1 MKQLITKKR
10 YSMLLI
16 PLCWVLLTGISFAGN
31 QFNTDYMMHI
41 DLLAA
46 GFSNITSTSG
56 AGDYTMIGS
65 VTQSTPID
73 ERATAKIGTSYTIQ
87 TGFSSSLAHLIGT
100 NPEVVNFRTRDSSF
114 EEYSGT
120 VTIDIVLNKPA
131 SQDIIL
137 TIGATPYTPASSSDY
152 ILGTTATIAAGMS
165 RCSVSYTIVNDD
177 VKESNEQVKLAINN
191 VTPSSVIIGQL
202 SSHTISII
210 QNDAYS
216 ITGTVKYNGKQCGT
230 LKVKVIN
237 TATQAAVAEKSYSW
251 VTVVKNGSMSY
262 GSTTYSVSDLI
273 SGTYSIQAYIDNY
286 TAGTRGVADTWE
298 PTGEYD
304 GLVEC
309 TNNQV
314 VYNYVY
320 PGKDIVLSD
329 PAFITNTQ
337 AWETAYDNWVEEFF
351 DDFSC
356 MVDNPDGDCD
366 KDGYSNIVEFNNG
379 TDPLSP
385 NVRYLYSDYNPN
397 TDEDNLTQET
407 TKYQI
412 VYPNPRLPQSRP
424 GESFLVDI
432 VYDTSDDNN
441 RTTGLGLAIHYDS
454 TVLTFAGFT
463 NMLSNATSEAMALGV
478 SAVYA
483 EGTRV
488 KDDGFSDTN
497 TVVTIAWGN
506 SASNWPGETVSLPA
520 KLFTMKFNIDP
531 DLDYGEKSVVRFTT
545 SSKDIRYQFYG
556 SPVIFEASRFNL
568 DIDSNGE
575 VDALTDG
582 MLVLR
587 YLFGLIDGE
596 ESEEDAIATN
606 ATRRKSED
614 ILDFLSQSSTAQLDY
629 DGNNDADALTDGLLL
644 IRHLF
649 ELSGNSLTENA
660 IGDNATR
667 STSTTIVPY
676 IEQLIP
682 KRGFVTPE

>member
-1 MKQLITKKR
+1 
-10 YSMLLI
+10 MLLI
-16 PLCWVLLTGISFAGN
+16 PLCWVLLTGICFAGN
-31 QFNTDYMMHI
+31 QFNDQNMMHI
-41 DLLAA
+41 DLLAE
-46 GFSNITSTSG
+46 GFYSNTTSG
-56 AGDYTMIGS
+56 ESNYTLIGAI
-65 VTQSTPID
+65 TQSTPIASVLT
-73 ERATAKIGTSYTIQ
+73 ATGETTSL
-87 TGFSSSLAHLIGT
+87 SLLSGYYPALAMFRSENP
-100 NPEVVNFRTRDSSF
+100 NPEVVNFKTRESSF

-120 VTIDIVLNKPA
+120 VTIDVVLNKPA
-131 SQDIIL
+131 SQDITL
-137 TIGATPYTPASSSDY
+137 TIGATPYTPASSNDY
-152 ILGTTATIAAGMS
+152 ELGTTATIAEGMS
-165 RCSVSYTIVNDD
+165 RCTVSFSIVNDD
-177 VKESNEQVKLAINN
+177 LKEANERVKLAIDAA
-191 VTPSSVIIGQL
+191 TPSNVIIGQL
-202 SSHTISII
+202 SSHTVSIK
-210 QNDAYS
+210 QNDAYA

-230 LKVKVIN
+230 LNVKVIN
-237 TATQAAVAEKSYSW
+237 TATQAAVTEKSYSW

-273 SGTYSIQAYIDNY
+273 SGTYAIQAYIDSY
-286 TAGTRGVADTWE
+286 TAGTRGAADTWE
-298 PTGEYD
+298 PIGEYN
-304 GLVEC
+304 GTVEC

-329 PAFITNTQ
+329 PAYITTTQ
-337 AWETAYDNWVEEFF
+337 AWETAYENWATEYF

-356 MVDNPDGDCD
+356 MDNPDADCD

-385 NVRYLYSDYNPN
+385 NVRYLYADYNPN
-397 TDEDNLTQET
+397 TDEDNLSQET

-424 GESFLVDI
+424 GESFLVDVI
-432 VYDTSDDNN
+432 YDTSDDNN

-488 KDDGFSDTN
+488 NDDGFSDTN

-506 SASNWPGETVSLPA
+506 SASNWPGETKLLPA
-520 KLFTMKFNIDP
+520 QLFTMKFNVDSEF
-531 DLDYGEKSVVRFTT
+531 DYGQRSVVRFTT
-545 SSKDIRYQFYG
+545 TSKDIRYQFYG

-568 DIDSNGE
+568 DIDSNGN

-596 ESEEDAIATN
+596 ESEEDAIASN

-614 ILDFLSQSSTAQLDY
+614 ILDFLTQSSTAQLDF

-682 KRGFVTPE
+682 KRGFVTPGQ